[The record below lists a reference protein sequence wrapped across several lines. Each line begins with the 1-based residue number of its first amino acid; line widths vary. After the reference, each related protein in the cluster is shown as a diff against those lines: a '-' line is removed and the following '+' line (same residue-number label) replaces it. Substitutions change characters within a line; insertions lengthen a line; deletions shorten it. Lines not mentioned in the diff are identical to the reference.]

1 MRNQARGASV
11 AYVLSSYLSN
21 PVQVQRRD
29 QLRQLDAILTDLET
43 LNLREIVGIPRE
55 LTQRLRR
62 AGVGHRDGAPVSEI
76 IDLVFRAQEAYLQPL
91 PNIVTRRRRAA

>member
-1 MRNQARGASV
+1 MRNRVSGASV
-11 AYVLSSYLSN
+11 AYVLSSYLSD
-21 PVQVQRRD
+21 PHQVDRRN
-29 QLRQLDAILTDLET
+29 QLHNLDAILTDLET

-62 AGVGHRDGAPVSEI
+62 AGVGYRDGAPVSEI
-76 IDLVFRAQEAYLQPL
+76 IDLVFRAQEAHLQPL